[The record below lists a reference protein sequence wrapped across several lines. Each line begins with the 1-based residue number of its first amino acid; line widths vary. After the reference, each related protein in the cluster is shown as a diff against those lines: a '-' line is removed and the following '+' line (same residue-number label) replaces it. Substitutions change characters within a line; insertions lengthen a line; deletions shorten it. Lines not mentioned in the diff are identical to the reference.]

1 VAREAMEVVLCWFSL
16 IWKNAPFELAG

>member
-1 VAREAMEVVLCWFSL
+1 LLVIDDDVVCWFSL